1 MSGARIKMDPSK
13 VKAIESW
20 LVPKT
25 IHDVRSFHGMVSFY
39 RRFIKHSST
48 LVVAI
53 TECLKGG
60 DFKWTKEADESFD
73 LVKRKITTV
82 PVLIILDFH
91 EVFEVDCDASNVG
104 IGVVIN
110 QEGKS
115 IAFFSEKLNK
125 AMTKSSM

>member
-48 LVVAI
+48 LVVG
-53 TECLKGG
+53 LRRR
-60 DFKWTKEADESFD
+60 FQ
-73 LVKRKITTV
+73 
-82 PVLIILDFH
+82 
-91 EVFEVDCDASNVG
+91 VD
-104 IGVVIN
+104 
-110 QEGKS
+110 
-115 IAFFSEKLNK
+115 
-125 AMTKSSM
+125 